1 MDESTSTHQENT
13 IPSCN
18 SLFAIVQKNL
28 LTGFPKP
35 LNIMSFY
42 FSQVPIFLTI
52 ECINI
57 ISLGNKLNLEY
68 QKNTTNVIDTNLFNT
83 KTNYFLYDNNDEIN
97 YFYDKIREE
106 VIKANNLYWLFNLYD
121 FGEPLKFMEYSSE
134 YNAFVKMH
142 TDLAPVGVTKFRKL
156 TIIVQL
162 SDEDDYDGGN
172 LIVQNYEKFQIMPRK
187 RGTIIIFPSFLLHKV
202 EPVTRGIRNSLVTF
216 AYGPPFC

>member
-1 MDESTSTHQENT
+1 MTESTSTNQEKT
-13 IPSCN
+13 IPSSN

-28 LTGFPKP
+28 LTSFQKP
-35 LNIMSFY
+35 LNTMSFY
-42 FSQVPIFLTI
+42 FSPEPIFSTI
-52 ECINI
+52 ECIHI

-83 KTNYFLYDNNDEIN
+83 KTNFFLYDNNQEIN

-134 YNAFVKMH
+134 YNAFAKMH

-172 LIVQNYEKFQIMPRK
+172 LVVQNYEKFQIMPRK

>member
-1 MDESTSTHQENT
+1 MNQENT

-28 LTGFPKP
+28 LTSFPKP
-35 LNIMSFY
+35 LNTMSYY
-42 FSQVPIFLTI
+42 FSPEPIFLTI
-52 ECINI
+52 ECIHI

-68 QKNTTNVIDTNLFNT
+68 QKNTTNIIDTNLFNT
-83 KTNYFLYDNNDEIN
+83 KSNYFLYDNNVEIN
-97 YFYDKIREE
+97 YFYDKIRKE
-106 VIKANNLYWLFNLYD
+106 VIKANNLHWLFNLYD
-121 FGEPLKFMEYSSE
+121 FGEPLKFMEYNSE
-134 YNAFVKMH
+134 YNAFVNMH
-142 TDLAPVGVTKFRKL
+142 TDLAHVGVTKFRKL

-172 LIVQNYEKFQIMPRK
+172 LVVQNYENFQIMPRK

>member
-1 MDESTSTHQENT
+1 MTETTSTHQENT
-13 IPSCN
+13 IPLSN

-28 LTGFPKP
+28 LTSFPKP
-35 LNIMSFY
+35 LNTMSFY
-42 FSQVPIFLTI
+42 FSPEPIFSTI

-68 QKNTTNVIDTNLFNT
+68 QKNTTNVIDTNMFNT
-83 KTNYFLYDNNDEIN
+83 KTNYFLYDNNQEIN

-142 TDLAPVGVTKFRKL
+142 TDLAHIGVTKFRKL

-172 LIVQNYEKFQIMPRK
+172 LVVQNYENFQIMPRK